1 MPSATPAEIF
11 DALHELLHIFR
22 LRMRQRLG
30 AVCPELSFGE
40 MRVLM
45 HVGQHAGCTQKAL
58 VEHSG
63 VDKAQMAR
71 TLAGLEAKGW
81 LVRSEGADDR
91 RVRRLR
97 LSAQGQ
103 RLFGR
108 IGAERAA
115 LAAELLK
122 DCPAAR
128 QAQLRQALL
137 EARDS
142 ARAQSPA
149 ATR

>member
-1 MPSATPAEIF
+1 MSTATPAEIF

-30 AVCPELSFGE
+30 AVCPDLSFGE

-45 HVGQHAGCTQKAL
+45 HVGKHRGCTQKAL

-63 VDKAQMAR
+63 ADKAQMAR

-81 LVRSEGADDR
+81 LVRREGAEDR

-103 RLFGR
+103 RLFR
-108 IGAERAA
+108 QLGAERAA
-115 LAAELLK
+115 LAAELLQH
-122 DCPAAR
+122 CPAAQ
-128 QAQLRQALL
+128 QAQLQQALL
-137 EARDS
+137 QARDS
-142 ARAQSPA
+142 ARAQAPGASS
-149 ATR
+149 